1 MENFYFSLFAIG
13 QQVEKTL
20 PTFTLNSIIISVDK
34 LRIIIYL
41 SVECLYLDVDGSVIY
56 QVVQTN

>member
-13 QQVEKTL
+13 QQVEKNS
-20 PTFTLNSIIISVDK
+20 PTFTLNSIIISEDK

-41 SVECLYLDVDGSVIY
+41 SVECLFLDVDGSVIY

>member
-13 QQVEKTL
+13 QQVEKNS
-20 PTFTLNSIIISVDK
+20 PTFTLNSIIISEEK
-34 LRIIIYL
+34 LRILIYF
-41 SVECLYLDVDGSVIY
+41 SVECLFLDVDGSVIY

>member
-13 QQVEKTL
+13 QQVEKNS

-41 SVECLYLDVDGSVIY
+41 SVECLLLDVDGSVIY